1 MAIAAIAHAFVFG
14 VEPYKRISSS
24 AHGEFSHQESKMEVK
39 VDVNFGGNGMPTTV
53 EQKETHVKTPGTSI
67 RESVQDVVLGGGH
80 HVKLLTSI
88 RISVGGRSL
97 DSGFFF

>member
-14 VEPYKRISSS
+14 VEPYKRIPLPEL
-24 AHGEFSHQESKMEVK
+24 GGFSRHESKMELK
-39 VDVNFGGNGMPTTV
+39 VDVGGNGTPTTL

-80 HVKLLTSI
+80 HVNC
-88 RISVGGRSL
+88 
-97 DSGFFF
+97 